1 MFTCKQSFTN
11 FFKTLFLVR
20 ENRPFLLSKVMSQFD
35 FFEHLLK
42 HGLEHIIEEI
52 LLLLPVEDLLCR
64 VNAVSRYEHDDI
76 EVERL
81 SNAMNF

>member
-1 MFTCKQSFTN
+1 
-11 FFKTLFLVR
+11 
-20 ENRPFLLSKVMSQFD
+20 MSRFD

-64 VNAVSRYEHDDI
+64 VNAVSRYENDDI